1 MNSMNEF
8 IKFSDFQ
15 KTVNVTP
22 IKMYRTFSKLRD
34 SEMLQQEIDWRLE
47 GGSLYVIPSKLYFE
61 ARKLRPEIEYVNVKS
76 DEIKNLK
83 VKSDESKE
91 VKEKSDKVIS
101 NDDKVKSDE
110 FKRNHLKSNENK
122 SEVAAL
128 LKEQI
133 DGLKNDK
140 KYLQDQVVVKSEE
153 VANANKE
160 RAFLMQ
166 NWQEL
171 VRENDGLRRQLTSG
185 KGEIK
190 VKSNEISGQEDV
202 PEEKIIESGVGG
214 ISEVVSHTTVPQ
226 SPQNERGEDFI
237 PEEENSPSSMSEPHT
252 EENFGAGEGT
262 PPPQDY
268 GEDGEVINITSA

>member
-1 MNSMNEF
+1 MNEF

-47 GGSLYVIPSKLYFE
+47 GGSLYVVPSRLLVE
-61 ARKLRPEIEYVNVKS
+61 AQKLRPEIEYVNVKS
-76 DEIKNLK
+76 DEIKM
-83 VKSDESKE
+83 KSNGSEEAS
-91 VKEKSDKVIS
+91 EKSTETNSSGDKL
-101 NDDKVKSDE
+101 KSDE
-110 FKRNHLKSNENK
+110 FKRNHLKSNEIKN
-122 SEVAAL
+122 EVVTL

-160 RAFLMQ
+160 SAFLMQ

-190 VKSNEISGQEDV
+190 VKSDEINNQE
-202 PEEKIIESGVGG
+202 I
-214 ISEVVSHTTVPQ
+214 ISEKKSETEVGEVVGASQHPSPPQ
-226 SPQNERGEDFI
+226 SPHDERDGVLP
-237 PEEENSPSSMSEPHT
+237 PEEGNTPPSMSESHA
-252 EENFGAGEGT
+252 EEIFGAGEGM

-268 GEDGEVINITSA
+268 GEDEGVVPTTSV

>member
-1 MNSMNEF
+1 MNSMNDF

-47 GGSLYVIPSKLYFE
+47 GGSLYVIPSRLLVE
-61 ARKLRPEIEYVNVKS
+61 AQKLRPEIEYVNVKS
-76 DEIKNLK
+76 DEIKM
-83 VKSDESKE
+83 KSNGSEEES
-91 VKEKSDKVIS
+91 EKSTETVS
-101 NDDKVKSDE
+101 NDDKPKSNE
-110 FKRNHLKSNENK
+110 NKRNHLKSNENK
-122 SEVAAL
+122 SEVVAL

-166 NWQEL
+166 NWQGL
-171 VRENDGLRRQLTSG
+171 VQENDVLRRQLASG

-190 VKSNEISGQEDV
+190 
-202 PEEKIIESGVGG
+202 
-214 ISEVVSHTTVPQ
+214 
-226 SPQNERGEDFI
+226 
-237 PEEENSPSSMSEPHT
+237 
-252 EENFGAGEGT
+252 
-262 PPPQDY
+262 
-268 GEDGEVINITSA
+268 